1 MESKPFTYDLQ
12 FVNRLDI
19 MLSQE
24 GQLCITDMDMV
35 YIRLLL
41 RLYPDMFPDK
51 LLVYLSMEGIC

>member
-51 LLVYLSMEGIC
+51 LLVYLSLEGIC

>member
-1 MESKPFTYDLQ
+1 MEPKPFTYDLQ

-51 LLVYLSMEGIC
+51 LLVYLSLEGIC